1 METDEEPSDRN
12 IWFWYESTWGGDG
25 EGYTSAKEEV
35 SLEDHTNDV
44 AQIAEAFAKQL
55 NLSDKIAGALKLAA
69 RWHDLGKNREHW
81 QRSIDNPKYPQ
92 KCLAKPGPGK
102 TMTQL
107 GNYRHEFG
115 SLIDAEKE
123 PEFADLS
130 PEAKDLTLHLI
141 AAHHGRARPHFPQ
154 KEVFDPDNPLP
165 KAEKIADEVPLRFER
180 LQRRYGRW
188 GLAYLESLLRAADY
202 AASAGLTAKKETAK

>member
-1 METDEEPSDRN
+1 MM
-12 IWFWYESTWGGDG
+12 W
-25 EGYTSAKEEV
+25 
-35 SLEDHTNDV
+35 
-44 AQIAEAFAKQL
+44 
-55 NLSDKIAGALKLAA
+55 
-69 RWHDLGKNREHW
+69 
-81 QRSIDNPKYPQ
+81 
-92 KCLAKPGPGK
+92 
-102 TMTQL
+102 TQL
-107 GNYRHEFG
+107 GNYRHELG

-123 PEFADLS
+123 MEFAALS

-154 KEVFDPDNPLP
+154 KEVFDPDPDNPLSHA
-165 KAEKIADEVPLRFER
+165 KKIADEVPLRFER